1 MAAVLNQEYADILV
15 DNALGLFALLDA
27 KGKIIKTNQ
36 QLLRLRGLKPDDVIG
51 KTILEITNIDI
62 TYREV
67 FQQGIETVLTLG
79 QPFRF
84 ENQLSTPQ
92 GTSTVDITLS
102 PVHDEEGQVIYI
114 VAQGQD
120 ISQQKM
126 YEKNL
131 AEEQAFVKAILDN
144 TADAILVFNA
154 QGEISYGNEVANKL
168 FGLTNDQKIKSLVDV
183 FDFYTLD
190 RSKKLSI
197 NELPLGLAIKGQEV
211 EDFEEFVQLKDNSPL
226 ELTGLTNFQS
236 KSLSASSRVIREK
249 NGEIVSI
256 VISYTDISEK
266 KKLEQKFIEEQ
277 TFSNVVLNNTAD
289 GIFAFDTE
297 GKLILSNS
305 IARELFYFDH
315 HPEIQTL
322 TADSI
327 FEYYNLDE
335 TRKFSKEEIP
345 FYLGL
350 QGKEVKNFE
359 LLMKLQDNLPDSLSE
374 LRNIFQPKYLSISTR
389 IITNDNAP
397 AHIVLSY
404 SDITEQ
410 TKATQAQAV
419 LQERF
424 SHAFDN
430 AVIGIA
436 IFSSRG
442 IILEANQSLCSTLG
456 YEQDELLGK
465 SLADI
470 THPDDMTLTEIL
482 FSEIESGISNSIY
495 YEKKLKH
502 KKGLPLDSILGIS
515 VSRDSEEQINYIIAH
530 ILDVTEN
537 NKISKAL
544 ALSQK
549 NYQSIFNSQLDAV
562 IVTNLS
568 GKILNINPSAVKLF
582 GYNIEDIDGL
592 MLWELFSAKE
602 DRLALFENLY
612 AEDQEKIHTD
622 TIRYTHR
629 NGDAF
634 PAETVGFVIY
644 DGDGKRL
651 GYTWIIQD
659 VSEKKIAEITLARIN
674 QRLAVSREE
683 ERRRLARELH
693 DGIVQD
699 LMGFSYELAS
709 LEGLLDRKD
718 DFYVD
723 VDDLKD
729 MRSKLTNSIKQL
741 RSFISDLRPVGLE
754 EFGFQS
760 ALESYVALLERDRQ
774 SMRAFPTITLKVDDV
789 GELPIP
795 INLCLFRSAQEGLTN
810 IIRHSKAK
818 NVTISLAL
826 KQSKEL
832 TLVLTI
838 KDDGIGFKVPEDIN
852 DFSDTQN
859 FGLIGINERVTL
871 MDGQLAIKSQKN
883 KGTTLTLTLPYET
896 EL

>member
-27 KGKIIKTNQ
+27 KGKIIKTNR
-36 QLLRLRGLKPDDVIG
+36 QLLRLQNLKQEDVIG
-51 KTILEITNIDI
+51 KTFLEITNIDI

-190 RSKKLSI
+190 RAKKLSI

-211 EDFEEFVQLKDNSPL
+211 ENFEEFIQLKDNLPL
-226 ELTGLTNFQS
+226 ELTGLKNFQS
-236 KSLSASSRVIREK
+236 KSLSASSRAIRGED
-249 NGEIVSI
+249 GEIASI
-256 VISYTDISEK
+256 VISYTDI
-266 KKLEQKFIEEQ
+266 
-277 TFSNVVLNNTAD
+277 
-289 GIFAFDTE
+289 
-297 GKLILSNS
+297 
-305 IARELFYFDH
+305 
-315 HPEIQTL
+315 
-322 TADSI
+322 
-327 FEYYNLDE
+327 
-335 TRKFSKEEIP
+335 
-345 FYLGL
+345 
-350 QGKEVKNFE
+350 
-359 LLMKLQDNLPDSLSE
+359 
-374 LRNIFQPKYLSISTR
+374 
-389 IITNDNAP
+389 
-397 AHIVLSY
+397 
-404 SDITEQ
+404 TEQ
-410 TKATQAQAV
+410 EKATQAQAV

-622 TIRYTHR
+622 TIRYAHR

>member
-1 MAAVLNQEYADILV
+1 MAAILNQEYANILV
-15 DNALGLFALLDA
+15 DNAFGLFALLDT
-27 KGKIIKTNQ
+27 KGKIVKTNQ
-36 QLLRLRGLKPDDVIG
+36 QLLKLRGLKSEEVIG

-62 TYREV
+62 NYREV
-67 FQQGIETVLTLG
+67 FQQGIDTVLNLG
-79 QPFRF
+79 QPFHF
-84 ENQLSTPQ
+84 ENKLPSSQ
-92 GTSTVDITLS
+92 GISTVYITLS
-102 PVHDEEGQVIYI
+102 PVHNEEGQVIYI
-114 VAQGQD
+114 VAQGYD
-120 ISQQKM
+120 INQQKM

-131 AEEQAFVKAILDN
+131 AEEQAFVKAILNN

-154 QGEISYGNEVANKL
+154 QGNISYGNEVANKL
-168 FGLTNDQKIKSLVDV
+168 FCLTNKQQIKKLTDV

-190 RSKKLSI
+190 RAKELSMD
-197 NELPLGLAIKGQEV
+197 ELPLGLALKGQEV
-211 EDFEEFVQLKDNSPL
+211 ENAEQLVEVKDNLPS
-226 ELTGLTNFQS
+226 ELASFKSFQP
-236 KSLSASSRVIREK
+236 KSLSTSSRVIKAE
-249 NGEIVSI
+249 NGEITSI
-256 VISYTDISEK
+256 VISYTDITEK
-266 KKLEQKFIEEQ
+266 QKA
-277 TFSNVVLNNTAD
+277 L
-289 GIFAFDTE
+289 
-297 GKLILSNS
+297 
-305 IARELFYFDH
+305 
-315 HPEIQTL
+315 
-322 TADSI
+322 
-327 FEYYNLDE
+327 
-335 TRKFSKEEIP
+335 
-345 FYLGL
+345 
-350 QGKEVKNFE
+350 
-359 LLMKLQDNLPDSLSE
+359 
-374 LRNIFQPKYLSISTR
+374 
-389 IITNDNAP
+389 
-397 AHIVLSY
+397 
-404 SDITEQ
+404 
-410 TKATQAQAV
+410 QAQTV

-424 SHAFDN
+424 SHAFEN

-502 KKGLPLDSILGIS
+502 KKGLPIDSILGIS
-515 VSRDSEEQINYIIAH
+515 VSRDSKEQINYIIAH

-582 GYNIEDIDGL
+582 GYDVEDIDGL

-602 DRLALFENLY
+602 DRLTLFENLY

-622 TIRYTHR
+622 TIRYAHR
-629 NGDAF
+629 NGEAF

-709 LEGLLDRKD
+709 LEGSLDRKE
-718 DFYVD
+718 DFYVG
-723 VDDLKD
+723 VNDLKD
-729 MRSKLTNSIKQL
+729 LRGKLTDSIKQL

-774 SMRAFPTITLKVDDV
+774 SMRSFPTITLKIDDV
-789 GELPIP
+789 GDLPVP

-810 IIRHSKAK
+810 ILRHSKAK

-826 KQSKEL
+826 KQSEDL
-832 TLVLTI
+832 NLVLTI

-871 MDGQLAIKSQKN
+871 MDGQLVIKSQKN
-883 KGTTLTLTLPYET
+883 KGTTLILMLPYET